1 MNYYDY
7 WDPKMD
13 PLYPQY
19 SCDNIDLEEWNDDI
33 KLCLDN
39 MKRLDKEE
47 DKDRM
52 IDLLIDRINK
62 NSNYQINKI
71 DLLTYIEQMR
81 DMS

>member
-1 MNYYDY
+1 MKYYDY

-19 SCDNIDLEEWNDDI
+19 SCENIDLEEWNDDI
-33 KLCLDN
+33 KSCLN
-39 MKRLDKEE
+39 NIKLYKEE
-47 DKDRM
+47 EQDKA
-52 IDLLIDRINK
+52 IDSLIDKINK
-62 NSNYQINKI
+62 NSNYKINKI